1 MPPSSDI
8 KDLLVSAGLGV
19 FAGAKGWAIHVG
31 TEPAYDPQ
39 YVPHTTITL
48 FDIPGAPRI
57 RDANLRHPAV
67 HVRVRGAPGDY
78 TGAYN
83 KALQVS
89 AYLDSLSQA
98 TVNGAVYSV
107 IARGEPSYLHHDE
120 AGRPIFI
127 ADYDLLR
134 SDS

>member
-1 MPPSSDI
+1 MPPSGDI

-19 FAGAKGWAIHVG
+19 FAGTSGWSIYIG
-31 TEPAYDPQ
+31 TEPTQ
-39 YVPHTTITL
+39 PHTTITL
-48 FDIPGAPRI
+48 YDTPGAPRI

-98 TVNGAVYSV
+98 TVNGAVCSV